1 MKVKAQG
8 NYTLKI
14 AVATLGILTIPLILT
29 LVGSGVDGEGWHWTL
44 SDFIVMGVL
53 IFCTGLLLKYVTTKA
68 HSKKQRLILAAA
80 VVLVFLLAWI
90 QLAVGIIDMPLAGS

>member
-29 LVGSGVDGEGWHWTL
+29 RVDGEGWHWTL